1 MSIRRALAKNQQG
14 PSWIKPRR
22 TLTTL
27 IPCAMLCAGAVTAAT
42 AGDSE
47 DLYDDTVY
55 RTMEIVFDDADWNQ
69 QLRNNWNTNDIT
81 GEDIYVVADL
91 IVYDSP
97 EDTTGTTYEDVGV
110 QYKGNSSYWFVDGL
124 KKPYKIT
131 MDAFVEDQELY
142 GHSKITLNNG
152 VWDPTKIREVIAYK
166 IIGEFMPAPRANL
179 VFVRSG
185 TAGNVQDI
193 GVYTNVE
200 RVNKKFMDKHFNND
214 NGHRYKADSGSMN
227 YRGPE
232 VSSYSSDY
240 DVSGGDED
248 TEYLDLIDVINTLN
262 NAPIN
267 DLRADLDEL
276 FSIDRLTWQ
285 AAAGVALMNWD
296 DLRAFAPNGHNY
308 YIYEDTQNERLHI
321 LPWDWDL
328 AFSTSTSDSIFQD
341 FNNSSI
347 PLTDRLILDVP
358 EIKDRYLAHLR
369 DLSQLIDW
377 STIQADVVRHRAY
390 TDAIISTSHEVEIFS
405 NNQYNSS
412 HALLASQI
420 QNRRQYLDNQSQ
432 LNRSAPLISDV
443 QASPAKPTSDDT
455 VWVSATV
462 AEQSNEGIAA
472 VVLYSRDQGRYMPT
486 PMFDDGNHN
495 DGPAGDGVYGASIQ
509 AWGAGT
515 TVEYY
520 IEASS
525 SDTAGGSTGAK
536 RYEPLHAEHRPMS
549 YEIRA
554 GVFDSPIVI
563 NEFMAD
569 NETTIQDP
577 DGGSGFPDWIE
588 LHNTSDAAV
597 DLSGYFLT
605 DDLADPTQ
613 FEIPAGVSI
622 EANGYLIFWADD
634 DTEQGPTHT
643 NFKLGSGGEEIG
655 LFAPTALGNG
665 VADSYIYDD
674 QEADISEGRSCDGDS
689 SWAFFKSPTPGTTN
703 GSCDEPCPAD
713 LTNDGELDFFDV
725 SAFLDAFGAQE
736 PAADFTDDG
745 EYDFFDVSAFLD
757 FFGAGCP

>member
-1 MSIRRALAKNQQG
+1 MSIRRALTKNQHG
-14 PSWIKPRR
+14 PSWIKPKRA
-22 TLTTL
+22 LTTL
-27 IPCAMLCAGAVTAAT
+27 IPCALLSAGAVTAAT

-55 RTMEIVFDDADWNQ
+55 RTMEIVFDDDDWNQ
-69 QLRNNWNTNDIT
+69 QLRNNWNTNDLT

-97 EDTTGTTYEDVGV
+97 EDTTGTTYQDVGV
-110 QYKGNSSYWFVDGL
+110 QYKGNSSYWFVNGL

-227 YRGPE
+227 YRGPN
-232 VSSYSSDY
+232 VSDYSSDY

-248 TEYLDLIDVINTLN
+248 TEYLDLIDTINTLN

-267 DLRADLDEL
+267 DLRANLDEL

-412 HALLASQI
+412 HAQLASQI

-432 LNRSAPLISDV
+432 LNRSAPLISEV

-462 AEQSNEGIAA
+462 AEQSNEGIAS

-509 AWGAGT
+509 PWTAGT

-588 LHNTSDAAV
+588 LHNTGDSAV

-674 QEADISEGRSCDGDS
+674 QEADISEGRSCDGDD
-689 SWAFFKSPTPGTTN
+689 SWAFFKAATPGESN